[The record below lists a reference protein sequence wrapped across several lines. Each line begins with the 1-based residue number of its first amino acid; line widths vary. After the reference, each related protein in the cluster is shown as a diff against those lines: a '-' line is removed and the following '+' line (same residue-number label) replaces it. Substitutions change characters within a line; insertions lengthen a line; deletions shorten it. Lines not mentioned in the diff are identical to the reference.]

1 MQSLLQYRR
10 LRRRADEDAQK
21 ELRERGLISDSEK
34 GDGQTAHRDVE
45 DSDHSNESGTGNEQ
59 TDLTD
64 PHQWSYSKRLGT
76 TSIVW
81 ILVFALGWNSTC
93 DSTILKHDSEAFHVS
108 QEAET
113 LPTALFFFGISL
125 GSLFAGPISETVGRN
140 PVYLISTS
148 ICICFT
154 LGSALAPNLGAQ
166 IAFRFLS
173 GLASSPTLSMYGGS
187 LADLFSPTER
197 ATIWPVFALSPLLGE
212 SSMSSFCFP

>member
-10 LRRRADEDAQK
+10 LRRRADDEAGK
-21 ELRERGLISDSEK
+21 EL
-34 GDGQTAHRDVE
+34 V
-45 DSDHSNESGTGNEQ
+45 ESGLVTEPGTGDEQ
-59 TDLTD
+59 IALAD
-64 PHQWSYSKRLGT
+64 PHQWSYPKRIGT
-76 TSIVW
+76 TSIVF

-93 DSTILKHDSEAFHVS
+93 DSNITKQDSGEFHVS

-113 LPTALFFFGISL
+113 LPTALFFLGISL

-148 ICICFT
+148 LSICFT

-166 IAFRFLS
+166 LGFRFLS

-187 LADLFSPTER
+187 LADLFNPTER
-197 ATIWPVFALSPLLGE
+197 ATVWPVFALSPLLGQ
-212 SSMSSFCFP
+212 SRLSIFAVWR